1 MNEQERKR
9 GRPAT
14 GTTPKRYFRADDEL
28 WSQIGTAAELSGETV
43 SEYLRRVLSADSAR
57 VIKKQGKPKV

>member
-1 MNEQERKR
+1 MSETERKR

-28 WSQIGTAAELSGETV
+28 WARIGTAAELSNETV
-43 SEYLRRVLSADSAR
+43 SEYLRRVLDKDSAR
-57 VIKKQGKPKV
+57 VIKKHGKPKV